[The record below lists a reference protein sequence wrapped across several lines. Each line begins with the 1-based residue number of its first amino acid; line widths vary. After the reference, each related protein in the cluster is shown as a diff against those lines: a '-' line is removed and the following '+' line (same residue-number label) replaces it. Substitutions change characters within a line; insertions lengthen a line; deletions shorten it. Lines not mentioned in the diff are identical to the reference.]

1 MIRKALLA
9 AAVLAAL
16 AACKPAPDKAA
27 PGTASGTPPGSAP
40 GSPPPATA
48 TAQGGG
54 DWFLTIDPAG
64 NMLDF
69 KASETAAADL
79 NLTCKPGAGVLSM
92 NWGNAQPATLSSGA
106 ASQTYA
112 AAAASAGL
120 NDPVFAALRD
130 SGEIEITQV
139 GTKKILR
146 GTPDGRFAVRAFF
159 QFCNKPVQ

>member
-27 PGTASGTPPGSAP
+27 PGAASGTPPGSAP
-40 GSPPPATA
+40 GSPPPAA
-48 TAQGGG
+48 PARAGAG
-54 DWFLTIDPAG
+54 DWYLTIDPAG

-69 KASETAAADL
+69 KANESAAADL
-79 NLTCKPGAGVLSM
+79 NLACKPGAGALSM
-92 NWGNAQPATLSSGA
+92 AWGNAQPATLSSGG
-106 ASQTYA
+106 ASQAYA
-112 AAAASAGL
+112 AHDAAAGL

-130 SGEIEITQV
+130 SGEIEITQG
-139 GTKKILR
+139 GTKKVLR

-159 QFCNKPVQ
+159 QFCSKPVQ